1 MRALAR
7 SGAVARIVASMAPRK
22 LPKTLSADEVAA
34 LFAAPNRAAPTGL
47 RNLGI
52 LTLMHRCGLRV
63 SEACGLHLRDVRLDD
78 GQLHLRPE
86 IAKGGREAFAY
97 LDHQAIELLRSWIV
111 VRRRYAARR
120 PHLFTTLRGG
130 PVSRKYCW
138 AMMRRYARRAG
149 IDRPVHPHMLRHT
162 YATELLREG
171 FNVREVQQLLRHAD
185 IRTTVAYTH
194 IFEADLAR
202 KIRERT

>member
-1 MRALAR
+1 M
-7 SGAVARIVASMAPRK
+7 ARIVPYMTPRK
-22 LPKTLSADEVAA
+22 LPKTLSADEVDA
-34 LFAAPNRAAPTGL
+34 LLAAPNRAAPTGL
-47 RNLGI
+47 RNLCM
-52 LTLMHRCGLRV
+52 LTLMYRCGLRV
-63 SEACGLHLRDVRLDD
+63 SETCGLHLRDVRLDD

-86 IAKGGREAFAY
+86 VAKGGREAFAY
-97 LDHQAIELLRSWIV
+97 LDDQATELLRSWFV
-111 VRRRYAARR
+111 VRRRYAARK
-120 PHLFTTLRGG
+120 PPLFTTLKGG
-130 PVSRKYCW
+130 TVSRKYCW
-138 AMMRRYARRAG
+138 EMMRRYARRAG

-202 KIRERT
+202 KIRARGE